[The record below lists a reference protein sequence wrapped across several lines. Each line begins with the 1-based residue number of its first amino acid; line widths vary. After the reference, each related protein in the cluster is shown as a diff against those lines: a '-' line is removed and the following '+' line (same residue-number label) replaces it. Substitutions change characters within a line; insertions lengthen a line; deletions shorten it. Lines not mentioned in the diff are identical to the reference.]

1 MKIYQLLASCNATV
15 SRRLQPSLFGPKI
28 IKFRLNCFAHVQYL
42 TLFWHANLYYRQHSL
57 YGKYLASTH
66 QSVKNSF
73 VQCPIGLIWPMTKK
87 RVGKIKAFLKG
98 CSLCCGF
105 LLTFAFNGE
114 ISIYAGMQRSL
125 GRRIRTLRIGIKAD
139 SHSLQQSASMQ
150 R

>member
-1 MKIYQLLASCNATV
+1 MLIIPPKNPLRFQTGSSTHPRNSEWDPFAKTCCYPVEQGRCKKYENLPITCNATV

-73 VQCPIGLIWPMTKK
+73 VQCPIGLIWPMTKNVLVK
-87 RVGKIKAFLKG
+87 
-98 CSLCCGF
+98 
-105 LLTFAFNGE
+105 
-114 ISIYAGMQRSL
+114 
-125 GRRIRTLRIGIKAD
+125 LRYF
-139 SHSLQQSASMQ
+139 
-150 R
+150 